1 MIKSYKFRMYPTFK
15 QISILIR
22 TLLVCKD
29 LYNKALEQR
38 ITLYKTE
45 KKSIFYI
52 DQIKYLT
59 HHKNDDEKE
68 IHSQVAQNVLKRLDD
83 AFRRFFKWCKTRK
96 GPRVGF
102 PRFKTYKRYRSFTY
116 PQGGFKLSDNQ
127 QKVKLSFIGT
137 IKIVSTR
144 KIIGKIKTCQVIK
157 DVDQWYV
164 KFTVEEP
171 KPINPIVHNNPG
183 SEVGVDLGIN
193 NLCAMSNGEMIEN
206 PHFYRESQKK
216 LAKEQRRLS
225 RKILGSQ
232 NRAKQR
238 VKVARVHRKI
248 RFQRDDYIH
257 KISRRL
263 ADVFETIVFEDL
275 RIPNMVKNKKLAKHI
290 LDSSWGKLTRYTSY
304 KAESAGGKVLLV
316 NPRNT
321 SQLCS
326 SCNKI
331 VLKTLAERTHSCP
344 YCGYV
349 EDRDINASKNILK
362 RMKKNTVGH
371 TEICKNAYEDLTST
385 HIDMKL
391 HEQVES
397 LK

>member
-1 MIKSYKFRMYPTFK
+1 MYPTPK
-15 QISILIR
+15 QTSILIR

-38 ITLYKTE
+38 ISLYRNE
-45 KKSIFYI
+45 RKSTSYVKQTNYFA
-52 DQIKYLT
+52 QNR
-59 HHKNDDEKE
+59 NDDEKE
-68 IHSQVAQNVLKRLDD
+68 IHSQVAQNVLKRLDN
-83 AFRRFFKWCKTRK
+83 AYQRFFKWCKTKK

-102 PRFKTYKRYRSFTY
+102 PRFKSDKRYRSFTY
-116 PQGGFKLSDNQ
+116 VQSGFKLSDNQ
-127 QKVKLSFIGT
+127 EKVKLSYIGT
-137 IKIVSTR
+137 IKVVSTR
-144 KIIGKIKTCQVIK
+144 KIIGKIKQCQVIR

-171 KPINPIVHNNPG
+171 KPIKPVVHKNPN
-183 SEVGVDLGIN
+183 SEVGIDLGIN
-193 NLCAMSNGEMIEN
+193 NLCALTTGEMIEN
-206 PHFYRESQKK
+206 PHFYRENQKK
-216 LAKEQRRLS
+216 LAKEQRKLS
-225 RKILGSQ
+225 RKPLGSH
-232 NRAKQR
+232 NRQKQR

-263 ADVFETIVFEDL
+263 VNAFETIVFEDL
-275 RIPNMVKNKKLAKHI
+275 RIPNMVKNRKLAKHI
-290 LDSSWGKLTRYTSY
+290 LDSSWGKLTQYTSY

-326 SCNKI
+326 NCNKI
-331 VLKTLAERTHSCP
+331 VLKTLAERTHLCP

-362 RMKKNTVGH
+362 RMKNTVGH
-371 TEICKNAYEDLTST
+371 TGINAYGDLTST
-385 HIDMKL
+385 RIDTKL
-391 HEQVES
+391 CEQVES